1 MVKRMAYAFLSNKI
15 HPNNK
20 MTKHVPV
27 IARTIIFFK
36 LYNFK
41 LDVYDSFMCSK
52 DNNNKALS
60 QFY

>member
-1 MVKRMAYAFLSNKI
+1 MAKRMAYAFLFNKI

-20 MTKHVPV
+20 MTKHAPV

-52 DNNNKALS
+52 DSNNKTLG

>member
-1 MVKRMAYAFLSNKI
+1 MAKRMAYAFLSNKI

-52 DNNNKALS
+52 DSNNKTLG